1 MSELQIV
8 GVFDPKSSQGNFRF
22 QFSGRRVAAVP
33 LMCLM
38 LGACTPEKATVRLK
52 DDFQVGTV
60 SIIHAR
66 FPCHSPD
73 LHFFWLQISSGCKPE
88 ICLRRHLLG
97 LFKRG
102 SLKFKL
108 GHYPDGAYLA
118 NLARLSG
125 KPIDRIGGTRG

>member
-8 GVFDPKSSQGNFRF
+8 GVFDLKSSRGNFRF
-22 QFSGRRVAAVP
+22 QFSVRRVAAVP

-38 LGACTPEKATVRLK
+38 LAACTPEKATVRLK

-73 LHFFWLQISSGCKPE
+73 LHFFGYRFRVDAKQKFVYGD
-88 ICLRRHLLG
+88 ICWDL
-97 LFKRG
+97 
-102 SLKFKL
+102 
-108 GHYPDGAYLA
+108 
-118 NLARLSG
+118 LSG
-125 KPIDRIGGTRG
+125 KWTWSVLPEYISSPQELEQWRRAD